1 METIYQELKEQKN
14 VRSNLS
20 ALRAQLKKD
29 ADEQA
34 YAQAETFAE
43 ENKSLFWNW
52 LESDDA
58 KTRKNA
64 ALLLGEIEYEPAVEK
79 LFTSYQKEQTLFVR
93 SAYLEALAKFDVEPL
108 LPQLKQQ
115 LDELLS
121 KERTVE
127 NQKHI
132 EEEVRALRRII
143 IMYEG
148 ITHHT
153 FDKKQK
159 KNHVLLLACKRQT
172 ASAWRDGRYG

>member
-20 ALRAQLKKD
+20 ALRAQLKKN

-34 YAQAETFAE
+34 YTQAETFAE
-43 ENKSLFWNW
+43 ENESLFWDW

-115 LDELLS
+115 LDALLS
-121 KERTVE
+121 
-127 NQKHI
+127 
-132 EEEVRALRRII
+132 
-143 IMYEG
+143 
-148 ITHHT
+148 
-153 FDKKQK
+153 
-159 KNHVLLLACKRQT
+159 
-172 ASAWRDGRYG
+172 

>member
-29 ADEQA
+29 AKAQA

-79 LFTSYQKEQTLFVR
+79 LFIWKLWQNLMWNRFYHS
-93 SAYLEALAKFDVEPL
+93 
-108 LPQLKQQ
+108 
-115 LDELLS
+115 
-121 KERTVE
+121 
-127 NQKHI
+127 
-132 EEEVRALRRII
+132 
-143 IMYEG
+143 
-148 ITHHT
+148 
-153 FDKKQK
+153 
-159 KNHVLLLACKRQT
+159 
-172 ASAWRDGRYG
+172 